1 MKKTVKR
8 RLKLKNSV
16 KEWLFAHV
24 FGTMINLGLFAWLFD
39 DRILGLQFA
48 IATTLAVIIIEIIIK
63 ILKEVSKNLLTK
75 LAK

>member
-8 RLKLKNSV
+8 KLRLKNSV
-16 KEWLFAHV
+16 KEWLMAHA
-24 FGTMINLGLFAWLFD
+24 FGTVVNLGLFAWLFD

-48 IATTLAVIIIEIIIK
+48 IATTLVVIILEIIIK
-63 ILKEVSKNLLTK
+63 ILKEISKNLLTK